1 MMSLS
6 EVRYYSQALQK
17 STGTFVIHP
26 DQNVKRPYHCML
38 LLHGLS
44 DDYSIWQRRTSI
56 ERYVADKPL
65 VVVMPDGGRGFY
77 VDALQ
82 GYQYLQAIAYELPE
96 VIRHHYTIDGNWCTA
111 GLSMGGYGA
120 FRVALERP
128 EVFKS
133 AVSHSGAAV
142 IGRYYPAT
150 SAGAENERQDAFLK
164 EFLPVFGEVEPGGPN
179 DLVAL
184 AQKAGSSLPALR
196 FDCGTEDF
204 LLNSNQT
211 LHKELTELGIKH
223 EYQEF
228 PGDHNWEY
236 WDLHIP
242 EAIEFNL
249 RNIGA

>member
-1 MMSLS
+1 MAIFES
-6 EVRYYSQALQK
+6 RYYSQTLQK
-17 STGTFVIHP
+17 ATGTYVIHP
-26 DQNVKRPYHCML
+26 DRNVERPYHCMV

-82 GYQYLQAIAYELPE
+82 GYQYLQAIAYELPDL
-96 VIRHHYTIDGNWCTA
+96 VRHWFEIDGKWCTA

-128 EVFKS
+128 DLFVS
-133 AVSHSGAAV
+133 AVSHSGALT
-142 IGRYYPAT
+142 IGRHYPTENLT
-150 SAGAENERQDAFLK
+150 SGHEREEPFRK
-164 EFLPVFGEVEPGGPN
+164 EFLPVFGDVKPGGAN

-184 AQKAGSSLPALR
+184 AQKANPLPALR
-196 FDCGTEDF
+196 FDCGTDDF
-204 LLNSNQT
+204 LLPANRDFAMT
-211 LHKELTELGIKH
+211 LTELGIPH
-223 EYQEF
+223 EYEEF

-236 WDLHIP
+236 WDLHIR
-242 EAIEFNL
+242 EAIAFNL
-249 RNIGA
+249 KNLESK

>member
-1 MMSLS
+1 MSLH
-6 EVRYYSQALQK
+6 EVRYFSQALQK
-17 STGTFVIHP
+17 STGTLVIYPHESVP
-26 DQNVKRPYHCML
+26 GPYHCMV

-44 DDYSIWQRRTSI
+44 DDYSAWQRRTSI

-65 VVVMPDGGRGFY
+65 IVVMPDGGRGFY

-82 GYQYLQAIAYELPE
+82 GYQYLQAIAYELPDLL
-96 VIRHHYTIDGNWCTA
+96 RHWFTIEGKWCTA

-128 EVFKS
+128 DLFVS
-133 AVSHSGAAV
+133 AVSHSGAMV
-142 IGRYYPAT
+142 IGRYYPTAT
-150 SAGAENERQDAFLK
+150 AESDEPRDASFIK
-164 EFLPVFGEVEPGGPN
+164 EFLPVFGVAKPGGKD

-184 AQKAGSSLPALR
+184 AQKASPLPALR

-204 LLNSNQT
+204 LIESNRT
-211 LHKELTELGIKH
+211 LHRELGELGIRH

-236 WDLHIP
+236 WDEHIR
-242 EAIEFNL
+242 EAIAFNL
-249 RNIGA
+249 KNLS